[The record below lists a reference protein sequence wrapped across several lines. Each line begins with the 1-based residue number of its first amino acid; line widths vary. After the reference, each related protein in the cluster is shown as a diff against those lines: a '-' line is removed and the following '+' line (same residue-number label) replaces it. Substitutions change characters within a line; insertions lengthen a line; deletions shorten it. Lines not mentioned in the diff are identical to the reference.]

1 MAEET
6 LAAVPQS
13 EKQEPGIITMDNG
26 NRFHLWVIGIT
37 PLSQRKLADADNT
50 LVQ

>member
-1 MAEET
+1 MDAEHRIK
-6 LAAVPQS
+6 PQAQ
-13 EKQEPGIITMDNG
+13 KQEPGIVVMDNG

-37 PLSQRKLADADNT
+37 SQSQPRLTDGANT